1 MLFFDSVDFSFLCVV
16 FSFLRRN
23 GEVWEDGEKYKER
36 NPQMGHRV
44 SLCIRVLRFG
54 FSMLFLD
61 MVSSFKTSETSP
73 RLLCSQVLNMSAFLV
88 RRGWPTLLTE
98 DSLSIQCLR
107 LKYRITIPELR
118 LQFLVKASIAEAESF
133 IKSVMLAKPG
143 QTLRYVFSL
152 SMSEWC
158 VNIWKGIFFFFA

>member
-16 FSFLRRN
+16 FSFLLRN

-73 RLLCSQVLNMSAFLV
+73 RL
-88 RRGWPTLLTE
+88 PLLTGVE
-98 DSLSIQCLR
+98 HECI
-107 LKYRITIPELR
+107 
-118 LQFLVKASIAEAESF
+118 
-133 IKSVMLAKPG
+133 PG
-143 QTLRYVFSL
+143 QTRLADTSHGGL
-152 SMSEWC
+152 SQHPVSQTEVPNNDPRAKTSVPC
-158 VNIWKGIFFFFA
+158 ETFYSRGRKFY